1 MIESMCGAC
10 VLVWP
15 DTQTKLSPINTHA
28 RYNYWYDLASY
39 THENDKCPHLLD
51 WTSKNTISDQT
62 NILLY
67 WWFCLRLFHV
77 SFSLRRKT
85 EMFFFCIGCSKFLY
99 QIIALFGW
107 SLFLIWLHLTI
118 VTSWFS
124 SLKFLCLKK
133 TMFLWWICIVRQF
146 SWTFNSIHY
155 TFITCTMHNKKKH
168 TQTDLNCHS
177 KPQIF
182 TKDERK
188 LY

>member
-124 SLKFLCLKK
+124 SLKFLCFKKNDVFAVDLYCSPIFMNIQFDTLHIHHMHDAQQKK
-133 TMFLWWICIVRQF
+133 T
-146 SWTFNSIHY
+146 
-155 TFITCTMHNKKKH
+155 H
-168 TQTDLNCHS
+168 TNWSQLSFKTTN
-177 KPQIF
+177 I
-182 TKDERK
+182 
-188 LY
+188 Y